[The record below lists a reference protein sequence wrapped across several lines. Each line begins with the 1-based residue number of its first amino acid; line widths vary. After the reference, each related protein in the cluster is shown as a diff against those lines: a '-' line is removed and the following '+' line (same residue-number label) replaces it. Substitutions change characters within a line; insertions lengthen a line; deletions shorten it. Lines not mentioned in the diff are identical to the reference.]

1 MRTAMLLTVE
11 NWVKGA
17 YNRQGLGDAGP
28 EYDLYTSGTVSVND
42 TREDAGREGRIC
54 EWRSGRRQEAAGTH
68 ILQEV
73 EVTGVGLLDLVGAG
87 IWT

>member
-11 NWVKGA
+11 NWVKSA
-17 YNRQGLGDAGP
+17 YTGKAWDAGP

-68 ILQEV
+68 MLQEV
-73 EVTGVGLLDLVGAG
+73 EVIGLRLLDLVCAG